1 MTSRDFSHLSG
12 LPRLPVAE
20 GQRGEADGLD
30 GVPGALPPQVGRGRD
45 HLQRRLQLLLD
56 VGLRQPAAHED
67 RLRRADVLGADGAR
81 VPLARASLLRRPQ
94 ARQVA
99 AAGCPAARAR
109 QPVLPRQ
116 RGVASARQVGREAVD
131 AVPQEVRVEVER
143 EVLGYNSIDI

>member
-12 LPRLPVAE
+12 LPGLPVAE

-30 GVPGALPPQVGRGRD
+30 GVPGALPAQVGRGRD

-67 RLRRADVLGADGAR
+67 RLRRADVLRADGAR
-81 VPLARASLLRRPQ
+81 VPLARARLLRRPQ

-99 AAGCPAARAR
+99 ARPAAR
-109 QPVLPRQ
+109 QPVLTRQ
-116 RGVASARQVGREAVD
+116 RGVARARQVGREAVD
-131 AVPQEVRVEVER
+131 AVAQEVRVEVER
-143 EVLGYNSIDI
+143 EVLGCNSIDI